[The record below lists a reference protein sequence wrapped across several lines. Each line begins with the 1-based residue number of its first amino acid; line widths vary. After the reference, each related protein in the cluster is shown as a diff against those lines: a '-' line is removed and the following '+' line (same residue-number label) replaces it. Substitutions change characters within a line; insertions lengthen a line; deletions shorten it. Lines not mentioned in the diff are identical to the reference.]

1 MLVIDGLR
9 VRYGPTEVL
18 RGVRLTVRLT
28 VPERAI
34 VALLGGDGSV
44 ALTHLWAESAHLT
57 RPVDA

>member
-9 VRYGPTEVL
+9 VWYGPTEVL
-18 RGVRLTVRLT
+18 RGVTLT

-34 VALLGGDGSV
+34 VALLGGNGSV
-44 ALTHLWAESAHLT
+44 ALTRPWAESAHLT